1 MMPFSAPVRTNFG
14 REGGSSGDG
23 DAAVLGDVGLARSGD
38 AAAIESL
45 VLFRLLVKSMTG
57 VGRAWNVVRASESSP
72 SCASSPGPRISIH
85 IQVRWRVG

>member
-57 VGRAWNVVRASESSP
+57 VGRDSW
-72 SCASSPGPRISIH
+72 RIYLL
-85 IQVRWRVG
+85 IQFYCHCQS